1 VARGGGTKPVFHFLA
16 GALAGASAAIL
27 YESLVARR
35 GLDPRLVRGS
45 REDPDLPATVLVP
58 GILGSELIR
67 PDGAEA
73 WLNAGN
79 ALGHHD
85 LRLPLRL
92 PLAESRDEL
101 RPGGLIGVD
110 SVLPRIFGFTEYADL
125 LDFLQ
130 AAGFSRD
137 QRKGD
142 YRGAIHHVFTYD
154 WRRCIADSA
163 RQLGEYLD
171 ELAKRRGDPEAR
183 FNLIGHS
190 MGGLVARYYLR
201 YGDAEP
207 ACGLPVTW
215 AGARRIANLILVA
228 TPSGGSIPAL
238 DALLHGDRVG
248 FSSTTLASDVIGRM
262 PAIYELLPPPEA
274 RPLVVPGEGPQAADL
289 LDPALWERHGW
300 GPYAPAARARGSDGS
315 RAEEK
320 AFLAAVLERARLV
333 RDALAAAPQTPC
345 PVRVLLLGGDCLPTL
360 ARAIVP
366 AGRGQVRFQPASPEE
381 ADLMLE
387 DGDGR
392 VTRASVLAAHL
403 PQAETSEHGCG
414 IAEVRHA
421 FFGAADHHG
430 IYREPTFQS
439 LLLRVLLRPHRRSLP

>member
-1 VARGGGTKPVFHFLA
+1 VHFLA

-27 YESLVARR
+27 YESVAARR
-35 GLDPRLVRGS
+35 GLDPRLVRAS
-45 REDPDLPATVLVP
+45 REDPELPATVLVP

-73 WLNAGN
+73 WLNTGN

-92 PLAESRDEL
+92 PLTESRDEL
-101 RPGGLIGVD
+101 RPGGLVGVD
-110 SVLPRIFGFTEYADL
+110 SLLPRIFGFTEYADL
-125 LDFLQ
+125 LDFLE
-130 AAGFSRD
+130 AAGFARD
-137 QRKGD
+137 QRNGGQ
-142 YRGAIHHVFTYD
+142 RGAIHHVFTYD
-154 WRRCIADSA
+154 WRRCIAEAA
-163 RQLGEYLD
+163 RRLGEYLD
-171 ELAKRRGDPEAR
+171 ELAAQRGEPDAR

-201 YGDAEP
+201 YGGQEP
-207 ACGLPVTW
+207 APGLPVSW

-238 DALLHGDRVG
+238 DAVLHGDRVG
-248 FSSTTLASDVIGRM
+248 FSSTTLACDVIARM
-262 PAIYELLPPPEA
+262 PSIYQLLPPPET

-300 GPYAPAARARGSDGS
+300 GPYSSGGRPRGANGS
-315 RAEEK
+315 RAEER

-333 RDALAAAPQTPC
+333 RAALSYTPQTPC
-345 PVRVLLLGGDCLPTL
+345 PARVLLLGGDCLPTL
-360 ARAIVP
+360 ARALQP
-366 AGRGQVRFQPASPEE
+366 AGDGLLRFQPASAAE
-381 ADLMLE
+381 ADAMFE

-392 VTRASVLAAHL
+392 VTRASALAAHL
-403 PQAETSEHGCG
+403 PQAEGSEFGCG

-439 LLLRVLLRPHRRSLP
+439 LLLRVLLRPLRRSAALTARFGEP

>member
-1 VARGGGTKPVFHFLA
+1 MARAQGVRPVVHFLA

-27 YESLVARR
+27 YESVLARR
-35 GLDPRLVRGS
+35 GLDPRLIRAS

-73 WLNAGN
+73 WLNSGN

-92 PLAESRDEL
+92 PLSASRDEL
-101 RPGGLIGVD
+101 RPGGLVGVD

-137 QRKGD
+137 QRKGGQQ
-142 YRGAIHHVFTYD
+142 GAIHHVFTYD
-154 WRRCIADSA
+154 WRHCIADSA
-163 RQLGEYLD
+163 RRLGERLD
-171 ELAKRRGDPEAR
+171 ELAERRGDPDAR

-201 YGDAEP
+201 FGGAEP
-207 ACGLPVTW
+207 AAGMPVSW

-238 DALLHGDRVG
+238 DAVLHGDRVG
-248 FSSTTLASDVIGRM
+248 FSSTTLASDVIARM
-262 PAIYELLPPPEA
+262 PSIYQLLPPPET
-274 RPLVVPGEGPQAADL
+274 RPLVVPGKGPQAVDL

-300 GPYAPAARARGSDGS
+300 GPYSNSPRLRGVNGS

-333 RDALAAAPQTPC
+333 RDALASAPATPC

-360 ARAIVP
+360 ARALQP
-366 AGRGQVRFQPASPEE
+366 AGDGLLRFQPASPAE
-381 ADLMLE
+381 ADVMLE

-392 VTRASVLAAHL
+392 VTRASALAAHL
-403 PQAETSEHGCG
+403 PQAEGSEHGCG
-414 IAEVRHA
+414 LAEVRHA

-439 LLLRVLLRPHRRSLP
+439 LLLRVLLRPLRPQRP